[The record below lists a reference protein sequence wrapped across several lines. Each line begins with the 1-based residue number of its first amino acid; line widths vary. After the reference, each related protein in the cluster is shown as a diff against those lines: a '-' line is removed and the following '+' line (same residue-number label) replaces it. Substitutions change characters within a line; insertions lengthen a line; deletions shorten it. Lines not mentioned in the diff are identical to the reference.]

1 MTSRSDTERLHRNQP
16 QEVLQAK
23 LAARSLAGL
32 VTEAVAERNKLLH
45 AAEDAADSE
54 GILVAWDQRVLGKLD
69 ETNISE
75 GERPRFET
83 LDTFHP
89 ELFGDEDRPDDQKR
103 EGAG

>member
-45 AAEDAADSE
+45 AAEDFNAADSE
-54 GILVAWDQRVLGKLD
+54 GILVARDQRELKPISLIRLGLVVD
-69 ETNISE
+69 EYEPRS
-75 GERPRFET
+75 GRRP
-83 LDTFHP
+83 
-89 ELFGDEDRPDDQKR
+89 GCK
-103 EGAG
+103 